1 MREQPVITSAA
12 NPLFKRVRLLATS
25 SRRKGSSFF
34 FEGVQPVWRAVEAKA
49 PLELLVVAP
58 ELVQGTPAERL
69 VDQAE
74 AAGVASAYLSG
85 ELFARLS
92 GRDGPPG
99 VAAVCDA
106 HLAALEDLVPGSDD
120 VVVVLHEVGNP
131 GNLGS
136 IVRTADA
143 GGAAAVVLSGRT
155 ADPFSTTAVK
165 ASMGSIFS
173 VCLARAESADEVF
186 DWAGRRR
193 VRTLTTSAHAA
204 TPYDQVSPP
213 RPVALVFG
221 SEGEGL
227 GTELLERGDEQVRI
241 PMVGSASSL
250 NLSVS
255 VGILLFGLQGERLAR
270 APVR

>member
-1 MREQPVITSAA
+1 MRDQPVITSPA
-12 NPLFKRVRLLATS
+12 NPLFRRLRLLATS

-49 PLELLVVAP
+49 PVELVVVAP

-69 VDQAE
+69 VEEAE
-74 AAGVASAYLSG
+74 AAGIASAYLSG

-92 GRDGPPG
+92 GRDGPSG
-99 VAAVCDA
+99 VAAVCDGHVA
-106 HLAALEDLVPGSDD
+106 SLEDLVPGSDD
-120 VVVVLHEVGNP
+120 VVLVLHEVANP

-173 VCLARAESADEVF
+173 VPVVRAATAEEVF
-186 DWAGRRR
+186 HWAGRHG
-193 VRTLTTSAHAA
+193 VRTLTTSAHASTSYLDTSSA
-204 TPYDQVSPP
+204 
-213 RPVALVFG
+213 RPVAVVFG

-227 GTELLERGDEQVRI
+227 GAALLGLGDEQIRI

-255 VGILLFGLQGERLAR
+255 VGIVLFALQAERLAR